1 MKQSFSFFVVL
12 VILFFAAVDADIV
25 SDTCQ
30 KVAQGDKNVHL
41 DFCVKVLGAD
51 PKSHSTDLHGLGLIS
66 LNLIESNE
74 TKIESRIGQ
83 LLNDQTVAL
92 GVKKGLQDC
101 QETYSEASDNTKEA
115 IVAFNSKD
123 YDTANIKISAAMD
136 ASSDCEDGFKG
147 FKSPLTAENNIVD
160 ADIIND
166 TCQKT
171 TQGDKNVH
179 LDFCVKV
186 LGENPKSHI
195 VDLQGLGII
204 SLNLIKSNATNI
216 GSRIRQLLNDQT
228 ACQKTYSN
236 ASSNIKEAIGAF
248 NSKDYNTANVKSH
261 NTDLQGLGLISL
273 NLIVSTETKIESR
286 IGQLLNDRTIALGV
300 KKGLQACQE
309 TYSDAS
315 DNTKEAIVAFNSKDY
330 DTANIK
336 ISAAMDASSD
346 CEDGFKGFK
355 SPLTAENNSFFQ
367 LTAIALA
374 IINLL

>member
-30 KVAQGDKNVHL
+30 KVAQGRQECAFRL
-41 DFCVKVLGAD
+41 RVKVLGAD
-51 PKSHSTDLHGLGLIS
+51 PKSHKIDLHGLGLIS

-83 LLNDQTVAL
+83 LLNDQT
-92 GVKKGLQDC
+92 KGFRC
-101 QETYSEASDNTKEA
+101 QERLTG
-115 IVAFNSKD
+115 I
-123 YDTANIKISAAMD
+123 D

-147 FKSPLTAENNIVD
+147 FKSPLTRRTISRSKHDAIFFFFFILVVLFLAVVD

-228 ACQKTYSN
+228 VAPDVKKGLQACQKTYSN

-286 IGQLLNDRTIALGV
+286 IGQLLNDRTVALGV